1 MQAPNAAPEK
11 AQSEPFSTAVK
22 ASVEL
27 GMGTALNCTQHH
39 LIFSDGYV
47 IVLYPGKDP
56 GQTESRLVTPWESW

>member
-1 MQAPNAAPEK
+1 MQAPNADPEK

-39 LIFSDGYV
+39 LIFF
-47 IVLYPGKDP
+47 
-56 GQTESRLVTPWESW
+56 